1 MPFVFLPLEIPD
13 VVLIR
18 ARAFPDARGFF
29 LETYRRSEFERHGI
43 PVTFV
48 QDNFSRSVRRGILR
62 GLHYQKAP
70 RAQGKLVMVL
80 RGAIY
85 DVAVDI
91 RRGSPT
97 YGRWVAVTLSE
108 QEHTMLYVPPGFAH
122 GFCVLSETADVLYKC
137 TDVYSPKD
145 ERGIIWNASIS
156 LPSQVTHVLV
166 PSDATIIGISTVPEE
181 IGSEGDW
188 IKLKF
193 QTGSL
198 WISYKFETSVLQPRP
213 TLTSTSEVS
222 ASSTELGEMRSLNQS
237 ATTQESPVNT
247 QYIIYLIPI
256 ILMIPALLL
265 LSRRASPKSFPKGD
279 QIEESIL
286 RELRERGGEIT
297 QADLTKALNLPR
309 ATVWRRLRR
318 LEREGLVSLE
328 RRGNVTVVRLRR

>member
-1 MPFVFLPLEIPD
+1 MRSSLALLLLLILPLAGVSSTPITEAF
-13 VVLIR
+13 VVI
-18 ARAFPDARGFF
+18 FPDGWAEVTLLVSGIETARYELKLQGEPHN
-29 LETYRRSEFERHGI
+29 LIVSSNGLLLNHT
-43 PVTFV
+43 
-48 QDNFSRSVRRGILR
+48 LR
-62 GLHYQKAP
+62 G
-70 RAQGKLVMVL
+70 
-80 RGAIY
+80 
-85 DVAVDI
+85 
-91 RRGSPT
+91 S
-97 YGRWVAVTLSE
+97 S
-108 QEHTMLYVPPGFAH
+108 LYVDTLGLAEVEVNYQTPS
-122 GFCVLSETADVLYKC
+122 LTSK
-137 TDVYSPKD
+137 
-145 ERGIIWNASIS
+145 RGIIWNASIS

>member
-122 GFCVLSETADVLYKC
+122 GFCVLSEGADVLYKC
-137 TDVYSPKD
+137 TEEYDPALD
-145 ERGIIWNASIS
+145 RGIRWDDPD
-156 LPSQVTHVLV
+156 L
-166 PSDATIIGISTVPEE
+166 GIP
-181 IGSEGDW
+181 W
-188 IKLKF
+188 
-193 QTGSL
+193 
-198 WISYKFETSVLQPRP
+198 
-213 TLTSTSEVS
+213 
-222 ASSTELGEMRSLNQS
+222 
-237 ATTQESPVNT
+237 PVKD
-247 QYIIYLIPI
+247 P
-256 ILMIPALLL
+256 L
-265 LSRRASPKSFPKGD
+265 LSEKDRAWPP
-279 QIEESIL
+279 L
-286 RELRERGGEIT
+286 READHNFVYGFPRG
-297 QADLTKALNLPR
+297 LP
-309 ATVWRRLRR
+309 A
-318 LEREGLVSLE
+318 G
-328 RRGNVTVVRLRR
+328 GG